1 MQTPHASQ
9 GEPVL
14 ALNRDKL
21 DELRRAHGIETE
33 AELARAIGVNP
44 STLWRVSQG
53 EVQPSPVFVAR
64 VMLAFP
70 TARMDDLFSAR
81 RARTEAVAS

>member
-1 MQTPHASQ
+1 MQTSHASQ

-14 ALNRDKL
+14 VLNRQKL
-21 DELRRAHGIETE
+21 DDLRRAHGIDTE
-33 AELARAIGVNP
+33 AELARRIGVNP

-53 EVQPSPVFVAR
+53 EVQPSHVFVAR

-81 RARTEAVAS
+81 RTEPVAV